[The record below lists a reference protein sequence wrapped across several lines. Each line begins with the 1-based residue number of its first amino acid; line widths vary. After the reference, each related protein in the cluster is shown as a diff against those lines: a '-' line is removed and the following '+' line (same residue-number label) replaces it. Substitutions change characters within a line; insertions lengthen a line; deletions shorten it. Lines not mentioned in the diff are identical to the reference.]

1 MLINIILFI
10 IFIFS
15 LGGIIF
21 IIKPKLPL
29 ISNLDLS
36 KVPQE
41 KIAQVKKD
49 LLDKKIDRQIIE
61 VVHRLRIKRDNFKIN
76 TKNIFLRL
84 KDLSSNVAFKTLA
97 FFRKKK

>member
-1 MLINIILFI
+1 MLINIILFV

-29 ISNLDLS
+29 ISNLNLS
-36 KVPQE
+36 QIPQE

-49 LLDKKIDRQIIE
+49 LLEKKIDRQIIE
-61 VVHRLRIKRDNFKIN
+61 IIAELEIKMDNFKIN
-76 TKNIFLRL
+76 TKNVFLKL
-84 KDLSSNVAFKTLA
+84 KNLSSKITFKALA